1 MRLDL
6 SLEFGVGRVYRVVDR
21 VVYVDAVVFKDSPVK
36 YDADGTFKPFKLDA
50 YIVTC
55 ECIPWEDVVK

>member
-36 YDADGTFKPFKLDA
+36 YDADGPLETFKLDA
-50 YIVTC
+50 YIIAG
-55 ECIPWEDVVK
+55 ECISRKDVVK